1 LPEKA
6 AVLFPLR
13 VTQSHL
19 FTERTKTAKMRVA
32 VSFFLLISLAMA
44 FKLQPEEPALLEDE
58 EEDPT
63 AIRLDDEQEDP
74 ILSDTEEPDDPALF
88 DDEQVM
94 QLLYNLRHI
103 I

>member
-1 LPEKA
+1 
-6 AVLFPLR
+6 
-13 VTQSHL
+13 
-19 FTERTKTAKMRVA
+19 MRIA
-32 VSFFLLISLAMA
+32 VSFFLLISMAMA
-44 FKLQPEEPALLEDE
+44 FKLQPEEPALLEGK

-63 AIRLDDEQEDP
+63 EIRLDDEQEDP

-94 QLLYNLRHI
+94 QLLYNLRLI